1 MKDKITIKTKKAKV
15 RKKTPDNAL
24 TRIFINKK
32 REAKKRGF
40 KDDE

>member
-15 RKKTPDNAL
+15 RKKTPVNAL
-24 TRIFINKK
+24 TRIFIDKK